1 MKLILKPIFE
11 MITGEYILFDD
22 ILYNYIAM
30 GIIGLIA
37 FKIAWNFVHQLY
49 DWGIISGSNS
59 GSLAHWSIRTIVF
72 IVVFYIFSA
81 IIWLTKFVYTYRTII
96 LLILGIIILSITLF
110 KILKNKKH
118 KDNKGE

>member
-1 MKLILKPIFE
+1 MKIILKPIFE
-11 MITGEYILFDD
+11 MITGEYVLFDD

-37 FKIAWNFVHQLY
+37 FKIAWDFVHQLY
-49 DWGIISGSNS
+49 EWRIISGRNS
-59 GSLAHWSIRTIVF
+59 GSFIHWSIRTIVF

-96 LLILGIIILSITLF
+96 LLILGIIILSITIF